1 MKFSKQLGFGIT
13 LLLLASGFALAQ
25 NIPLNNWTVPP
36 YSQSSH
42 RGGITTMTDVTSPRA
57 FIGVQPCRV
66 ADTRGNGAPIQGGI
80 FPNSGLRTWDVTGI
94 CGIPAGA
101 DAISVNFTVV
111 AAAGIPAGS
120 FLLAWPTGQAAP
132 PTAIMTYGPSQ
143 VISNAAIVPL
153 GPSEQLNVNVSG
165 STHVIMDVNGYFS
178 DTLQDPTRFLELF
191 NNSTSYTV
199 RIDNASLSCSGAC
212 GLRATT
218 SSGWAV
224 SGYSPNDVGVRGD
237 SDTYNG
243 VWGQSLTQD
252 AIAGFGGRDGAYLQG
267 GRNGA
272 IGASTGSS
280 GVLAGLVGG
289 AVSTTS
295 GTTGV
300 FGLAASTSNYVFGV
314 KGVTAS
320 SNFDSA
326 GVKGVS
332 GLGDP
337 LGDTNDCTGCFTA
350 GVRGTSDTGGF
361 GVFGLTRGGSAVA
374 GIKLNPADNGTL
386 NAGYL
391 GSAFGFGVYALGGM
405 GGTGAKFF
413 LEPHATDPS
422 LVIKYIALEGPESGT
437 YFRGRGKF
445 QNGIATV
452 EVPEDFRMVTDRDG
466 LSIQVTP
473 IGQMATVAVQAIDL
487 NRIVVRGSRDVEFFY
502 MVNGVRRSFKD
513 HVPIQPSD
521 GEFEPEKA
529 DVTLESHHYL
539 TADQKRVLIQN
550 GTYTPEGK
558 VNMETARRLGWDKIW
573 EAKAPV
579 KAPES
584 P

>member
-1 MKFSKQLGFGIT
+1 MKSSKTTGFGIT

-42 RGGITTMTDVTSPRA
+42 RSGITTMTDVTPPRA

-80 FPNSGLRTWDVTGI
+80 FPNSGLRTWDLTGI

-101 DAISVNFTVV
+101 DAISVNFTVI

-143 VISNAAIVPL
+143 IISNAAIVPL
-153 GPSEQLNVNVSG
+153 GPSEQLDVNVSG

-178 DTLQDPTRFLELF
+178 DRLQDTTQSLELWNDSPSF
-191 NNSTSYTV
+191 TL
-199 RIDNASLSCSGAC
+199 RINNASGSCTGAC
-212 GLRATT
+212 GIKATT
-218 SSGWAV
+218 TTGWAV
-224 SGYSPNDVGVRGD
+224 SGYSPGDVGVRGD
-237 SDTYNG
+237 SDFYNG
-243 VWGQSLTQD
+243 LWGQSTLQD

-267 GRNGA
+267 GRYGA
-272 IGASTGSS
+272 LANST
-280 GVLAGLVGG
+280 
-289 AVSTTS
+289 

-300 FGLAASTSNYVFGV
+300 LYGLIGGAASSTNGTAGVLGNAASGSNYVFGV

-320 SNFDSA
+320 AAADSA

-332 GLGDP
+332 GAGDP
-337 LGDTNDCTGCFTA
+337 LGDGTDCTACFTA
-350 GVRGTSDTGGF
+350 GVRGISGTGGF
-361 GVFGLTRGGSAVA
+361 GVLGISRGGSGVA
-374 GIKLNPADNGTL
+374 GIRLNPADFGTL
-386 NAGYL
+386 TAGYL
-391 GSAFGFGVYALGGM
+391 GSVFGFGVYALGGM
-405 GGTGAKFF
+405 GGTGAKYFI
-413 LEPHATDPS
+413 EPHATDPS

-437 YFRGRGKF
+437 YFRGKGRF
-445 QNGIATV
+445 QNGIATI
-452 EVPEDFRMVTDRDG
+452 EVPEDFRMVTDREG

-473 IGQMATVAVQAIDL
+473 IGQMATVAVQSIDL
-487 NRIVVRGSRDVEFFY
+487 DRIVVRGSRNVEFFY
-502 MVNGVRRSFKD
+502 TVNGVRRSFKN
-513 HVPIQPSD
+513 HVPIQPSE
-521 GEFEPEKA
+521 GEFDPEKA

-539 TADQKRVLIQN
+539 TADQQRVLIQN
-550 GTYTPEGK
+550 GTYTPDGK
-558 VNMETARRLGWDKIW
+558 VNMETAHRLGWDKIW
-573 EAKAPV
+573 ESKEPV